1 MRRSRSTVNWLAA
14 TTAALV
20 TAATTAV
27 VAAAP
32 AAVAAATPAAS
43 AAVAAAPASAALA
56 GSSAVI
62 AAAVPP
68 TVQFTNPIV
77 EQRADPHVHRHTDG
91 YYYFVATVPEYDRI
105 VMRRATTLQG
115 LATAAERVIW
125 RKHSTGEM
133 GAHIWAPELHF
144 IDGRWYIHFAAGRA
158 EDIWAIRPYVLESS
172 AANPLD
178 GPWIERGQIQPPR
191 PGFSLDATT
200 FVHNGVRYLAWAEYA
215 GNNSN
220 IYLARMVN
228 PWTYTGTPVMIS
240 TPTYAWE
247 TRGYRVNEGPA
258 VIIRNGRVFM
268 TYSASATDA
277 NYAVGLL
284 TASAGS
290 NLLNASSWTKS
301 PNPVLASN
309 SRTGQWGPGHNSFT
323 VAEDGSD
330 VIVYHSRNYERYLGN
345 GYDPLNDPNRR
356 TRVQKIYWNADG
368 TPNFGVPVPD
378 GATPIRLSA
387 HDQPGRYL
395 RHWEYRVRLEANVA
409 NLADSQFRVVPGLAN
424 SAGISLESTNFP
436 GYYLRHRNHQIWV
449 EANDGSNLFRQ
460 DATFMARAGL
470 ADVGKL
476 SLESVNYP
484 GQYVRHRDGLL
495 YLEAVP
501 DAAGRASA
509 TFALS

>member
-1 MRRSRSTVNWLAA
+1 MRRARPAASRIAA
-14 TTAALV
+14 ATAALTTLA
-20 TAATTAV
+20 TALV
-27 VAAAP
+27 V
-32 AAVAAATPAAS
+32 
-43 AAVAAAPASAALA
+43 AAPASQAAPALRPA
-56 GSSAVI
+56 APL
-62 AAAVPP
+62 AAAVESTQEDLAQVSNVPA
-68 TVQFTNPIV
+68 TVRYTNPIA
-77 EQRADPHVHRHTDG
+77 EQRADPHVYRHTDG
-91 YYYFVATVPEYDRI
+91 YYYFTATVPEYDRI

-115 LATAAERVIW
+115 LSTAAERVIW
-125 RKHSTGEM
+125 RKHATGEM
-133 GAHIWAPELHF
+133 GAHIWAPEIHF
-144 IDGRWYIHFAAGRA
+144 IDGKWYIHFAAGRA

-191 PGFSLDATT
+191 SSFSLDATT

-240 TPTYAWE
+240 TPTHAWE

-284 TASAGS
+284 TASANS
-290 NLLNASSWTKS
+290 NLLNAASWTKS

-345 GYDPLNDPNRR
+345 GYDPLSDPNRR
-356 TRVQKIYWNADG
+356 TRVQKVYWNADG

-378 GATPIRLSA
+378 GVTPIRLAA
-387 HDQPGRYL
+387 HDQPDRYL
-395 RHWEYRVRLEANVA
+395 RHWEYRVRLESNVA
-409 NLADSQFRVVPGLAN
+409 NLADSQFRVVTGLAN
-424 SAGISLESTNFP
+424 SAGVSLESTNFP

-470 ADVGKL
+470 ADAGKL
-476 SLESVNYP
+476 SLESVNFP

-501 DAAGRASA
+501 DATGRASA
-509 TFALS
+509 TFAVS